1 MTTEKFN
8 MLIRVPTTLVGP
20 VFELITHQGE
30 GEVLEVRPAQL
41 PVKPRQRFH
50 RIHRNGQIPT
60 ERTAMRGI
68 DLILDVMSG
77 GHDWPHDRLKQAFV
91 EAGKAPNSMSPCL
104 SKRLAD
110 GSIVKVRQGV
120 YRIAPARP

>member
-41 PVKPRQRFH
+41 PVKRRFH
-50 RIHRNGQIPT
+50 RRNNGQIPT
-60 ERTAMRGI
+60 DRTAMRGI

-120 YRIAPARP
+120 YRTAPAGK

>member
-1 MTTEKFN
+1 MTAEKFD
-8 MLIRVPTTLVGP
+8 MLIRVPTSLVGP
-20 VFELITHQGE
+20 VFELITNQ

-41 PVKPRQRFH
+41 VKPKRRFH
-50 RIHRNGQIPT
+50 RNNGQIPT

-77 GHDWPHDRLKQAFV
+77 GHDWPYDRLKQAFV

-120 YRIAPARP
+120 YRIAPAGK

>member
-1 MTTEKFN
+1 MTTEKFD

-41 PVKPRQRFH
+41 PVKRRFH
-50 RIHRNGQIPT
+50 RRNNGQIPT
-60 ERTAMRGI
+60 DRTAMRGI